1 MPPLNIPWVTVYPG
15 KDGVT
20 MGIEQEISEII
31 HEHEAEEMASQLIER
46 IRKLPL
52 PSPEDKESLVRIL
65 EDVSRELPCS
75 GALWMAF
82 WLGCGYQSIRGR
94 KEL

>member
-1 MPPLNIPWVTVYPG
+1 MVYPG

-31 HEHEAEEMASQLIER
+31 HEHEAEEMAVQLIER

-52 PSPEDKESLVRIL
+52 PSPEEKESLVRIL
-65 EDVSRELPCS
+65 EDVSRELPS
-75 GALWMAF
+75 YEALWIAF
-82 WLGCGYQSIRGR
+82 WLGSGYQSIRG
-94 KEL
+94 EG